1 MKNKYRQNVVL
12 TETLVFFLCL
22 SSIPIF
28 AQTSTVSVP
37 SMHYLIDFSEPVL
50 TTTEECS
57 MVSVTEAT
65 GVLTIEGAPALPV
78 FSKTIELPLGSEVLS
93 VELQPTVIQSRS
105 LEKQI
110 KPVPTKQQIG
120 DQLIP
125 IDGIYSQEIYES
137 PEPYPSTWYSTSY
150 GAGLNSANDHTLFV
164 TIRITPVRYLPDSR
178 TILYSTQFTLDI
190 TYRKATPPVQSS
202 ADSYSLVIITPSE
215 FSDTLQPLVNHKNA
229 YGVSTILVPLEE
241 IYSSYY
247 GRDNAERIKY
257 FIKHALEDWGTSH
270 VLLVGDIKKTPIR
283 VTYASWWE
291 RDLLSDLYYADI
303 YNAQGEFCS
312 WDANDNSRFGEINE
326 DGDDIDGVDLYADVH
341 LGRLA
346 CTDVTEVET
355 IVDKIITYEQETYDQ
370 IWFQRLICAGG
381 DTFPVSMGAPPF
393 VYEGEITNIKVGQT
407 MPDFEQIYLWTSK
420 YNLHPSTFNRAIN
433 RGAGFVSYAG
443 HGFEHG
449 WGTSRP
455 NALTKIKIFYY
466 TPYVN
471 GLKNGYKLPIIF
483 FDACLTAKL
492 DFNVSDLQ
500 HYYPGLTNLLVRLFS
515 LSSDPSD
522 FYQCFAWSFLA
533 KQGGGA
539 IATIGSTRTAYT
551 WVDANGVYG
560 GAGYLDVHFFDSYE
574 QGITVG
580 EMLTGSQNAYIQ
592 NVGADYF
599 TLEEFILLGDPSLMT
614 GGFQ

>member
-1 MKNKYRQNVVL
+1 MKNRHKQNVVL
-12 TETLVFFLCL
+12 TGILSFLLCM
-22 SSIPIF
+22 SGIPVF
-28 AQTSTVSVP
+28 AQTNTVSVP

-50 TTTEECS
+50 ITTEECS
-57 MVSVTEAT
+57 MVKVTEAT
-65 GVLTIEGAPALPV
+65 GVLTIEGGPELPV
-78 FSKTIELPLGSEVLS
+78 FSKTVELPLGSEILS
-93 VELQPTVIQSRS
+93 VELQPAAIQQMIS
-105 LEKQI
+105 EKQI
-110 KPVPTKQQIG
+110 TPVPTKQQIG
-120 DQLIP
+120 DQLVP
-125 IDGIYSQEIYES
+125 VDGIYNQEIYES
-137 PEPYPSTWYSTSY
+137 PTPYPSSWYTVSS
-150 GAGLNSANDHTLFV
+150 GAGLNNTNDHTLFV
-164 TIRITPVRYLPDSR
+164 TVRITPVRYLPESK
-178 TILYSTQFTLDI
+178 TLLYSTQFTLDI
-190 TYRKATPPVQSS
+190 TYRQATPPVQAS
-202 ADSYSLVIITPSE
+202 ADSYSLVIIAPSE
-215 FSDTLQPLVNHKNA
+215 FAEHLLPLVDHKNT
-229 YGVSTILVPLEE
+229 YEVSTIFVPLEE

-247 GRDNAERIKY
+247 GRDDAERIKY
-257 FIKHALEDWGTSH
+257 FIKHAVEDWCTLY

-283 VTYASWWE
+283 ITHASWWE

-312 WDANDNSRFGEINE
+312 WDANDNDRFGEIND
-326 DGDDIDGVDLYADVH
+326 DGYDIDGVDLYADVH

-346 CTDVTEVET
+346 CVDETEVQT
-355 IVDKIITYEQETYDQ
+355 VVDKIITYEQETYDQ

-393 VYEGEITNIKVGQT
+393 VYEGEITNIKVCQT
-407 MPDFEQIYLWTSK
+407 MPDFEQTILWTSK

-466 TPYVN
+466 TPYIN

-500 HYYPGLTNLLVRLFS
+500 HYYPRLTNLLVRLFS
-515 LSSDPSD
+515 LSSDTSD

-580 EMLTGSQNAYIQ
+580 KMLTGSQNAYIQ

-599 TLEEFILLGDPSLMT
+599 TLEEFILLGDPSLKT